1 MDTSPLIFDI
11 KKYAINDGPGIRITI
26 FFKGCSLNCKWCHN
40 PESIPVEQQKM
51 FSSDKCIGSQ
61 ECIKHCPND
70 ALTLTPKGIIT
81 DQEMCAMCGKCA
93 EVCPTKAIEMTG
105 ELMSIEQVMKQ
116 IKREVVLMDTS
127 GGGVTISGGEPLL
140 HHKYLLKLL
149 DACGKEGIHRC
160 IDTTGFTSTKI
171 LLEVAAKSEHFL
183 YDLKMMGA
191 EKHKKWTGVSNE
203 KILKNLEI
211 LAATG
216 VVINIRIPLIKGV
229 NDDDDNIH
237 KSAEFIANLKGNPPI
252 VNILPFHNIAA
263 KKYEKLGVL
272 YDKGIMDEPDV
283 ARQDEIIEI
292 FKSYGLN
299 AMIGG

>member
-1 MDTSPLIFDI
+1 MDKSPLIFDI

-26 FFKGCSLNCKWCHN
+26 FFKGCALSCKWCHN

-61 ECIKHCPND
+61 ECIKHCPNE
-70 ALTLTPKGIIT
+70 ALTLTSNGIVTNT
-81 DQEMCAMCGKCA
+81 DICAMCGKCA

-105 ELMSIEQVMKQ
+105 ELMPIEQVMSQ

-140 HHKYLLKLL
+140 HHKYLIKLL

-160 IDTTGFTSTKI
+160 IDTTGFSSTKV

-183 YDLKMMGA
+183 YDLKMMDA
-191 EKHKKWTGVSNE
+191 EKHKKWTGVSNV
-203 KILKNLEI
+203 KILENLQI
-211 LAATG
+211 LAAG
-216 VVINIRIPLIKGV
+216 GMAMNIRIPLIKGV
-229 NDDDDNIH
+229 NDDDDNIY
-237 KSAEFIANLKGNPPI
+237 KSAKFIANLKGNQPI

-263 KKYEKLGVL
+263 KKYEKLGAY
-272 YDKGIMDEPDV
+272 YDKGVMDEPDSKRV
-283 ARQDEIIEI
+283 NEILEI
-292 FKSYGLN
+292 FTMYSIN
-299 AMIGG
+299 VRIGG